1 MAETKPDTAV
11 PIVAGTRFVLKQ
23 QFDGL
28 PKNEDFDLI
37 EDNLPPLEDGHVL
50 IDAIYLSVDPY
61 MVPYTKNLSPPF
73 TMIGTGVYKVK
84 ESKDNM
90 FPVGATVVSNLGW
103 VKKGIVNSREIKDHL
118 QLIPDEMSRDISP
131 SLLIGACGI
140 VGATAYFGFLEL
152 CQPKSG
158 ETVVVTGAAG
168 AVGSLVG
175 QIAKIKGCRV
185 IGFAGSDSKCEW
197 LTKELGFDKAY
208 NYKTTDIDVVLKE
221 GAPNGV
227 DCFFDNVG
235 GIDATKVINNH
246 MNRFG
251 RISGCG
257 AISGYNKPT
266 TELLPSFQGAMI
278 FKDLK
283 YEGFTI
289 MRWHKQFTEAIQQMA
304 QWIKEGKLKAKE
316 TVLVGF
322 EKMPEALKGLFTGE
336 NVGKMVVK
344 I

>member
-1 MAETKPDTAV
+1 M
-11 PIVAGTRFVLKQ
+11 R
-23 QFDGL
+23 
-28 PKNEDFDLI
+28 
-37 EDNLPPLEDGHVL
+37 
-50 IDAIYLSVDPY
+50 
-61 MVPYTKNLSPPF
+61 PYTRRFPQSAFPI
-73 TMIGTGVYKVK
+73 TMIGQSVQKVI
-84 ESKDNM
+84 ESKDKE
-90 FPVGATVVSNLGW
+90 FPKGCNIMCNIGW
-103 VKKGIVNSREIKDHL
+103 VKTGIINPK
-118 QLIPDEMSRDISP
+118 QLNAKQSMTCMKAPELPGVSL
-131 SLLIGACGI
+131 SLLLGACGMP
-140 VGATAYFGFLEL
+140 GNTAYFGFLEL

-336 NVGKMVVK
+336 NVG
-344 I
+344 